1 MAASARQSD
10 GVNVPET
17 AMIKAAGLAT
27 RMRPITETK
36 PKALIA
42 VGGKPIID
50 HAIDRLVAVGVKRAV
65 VNTHYFGDMLAS
77 HLAARRDI
85 EIVLSPEPE
94 LLDSGGGIFRALPQ
108 LGEIFFVVNAD
119 VFWLD
124 GTVPALTRLARRF
137 DSAAMDGLLL
147 MQRTVTAVGLDGPGD
162 FMMDPAGLVRW
173 RKETEIAPYFF
184 TSIQLLH
191 RRVFDGAPGGKFSL
205 HPYWTRA
212 LEASRLYGI
221 VHDGEW
227 YHLETPKGLADVERR
242 LASRR
247 IER

>member
-1 MAASARQSD
+1 M
-10 GVNVPET
+10 NVPKT

-27 RMRPITETK
+27 RMRPITETI
-36 PKALIA
+36 PKALID

-50 HAIDRLVAVGVKRAV
+50 HALDRLAAVGVTRAV
-65 VNTHYFGDMLAS
+65 VNTHYLGDMLAT

-94 LLDSGGGIFRALPQ
+94 LLDSGGGIFQALPQ
-108 LGEIFFVVNAD
+108 LGDIFYVINAD

-124 GTVPALTRLARRF
+124 GAVPSLERLARFF
-137 DSAAMDGLLL
+137 DPTGMDGMLL

-162 FMMDPAGLVRW
+162 FTMDPAGQLRW
-173 RKETEIAPYFF
+173 RKDTEIAPYFF
-184 TSIQLLH
+184 TSIQILH
-191 RRVFDGAPGGKFSL
+191 RRLFDGAAGGKFSL

-212 LEASRLYGI
+212 IEAGRLYGI

>member
-1 MAASARQSD
+1 MAAHSGHGD
-10 GVNVPET
+10 GVTVPET

-27 RMRPITETK
+27 RMRPITEAM

-42 VGGKPIID
+42 VGSRPIID

-65 VNTHYFGDMLAS
+65 VNTHYLGDMLAS
-77 HLAARRDI
+77 HLAGRHDI

-94 LLDSGGGIFRALPQ
+94 LLDSGGGIFQALPR
-108 LGEIFFVVNAD
+108 LGDVFYVINAD
-119 VFWLD
+119 VFWLN
-124 GTVPALTRLARRF
+124 GTVPALVRLAREF

-147 MQRTVTAVGLDGPGD
+147 MQRTVSAVGLDGPGD
-162 FMMDPAGLVRW
+162 FTMDPLGQLRW

-184 TSIQLLH
+184 TSIQILH
-191 RRVFDGAPGGKFSL
+191 RRIFDGAPGGKFSL

-212 LEASRLYGI
+212 IEGARLYGI

>member
-1 MAASARQSD
+1 M
-10 GVNVPET
+10 
-17 AMIKAAGLAT
+17 
-27 RMRPITETK
+27 RMRPITETM

-50 HAIDRLVAVGVKRAV
+50 HAIDRLAAVGVKRVV
-65 VNTHYFGDMLAS
+65 VNTHYKAEMLAE
-77 HLAARRDI
+77 HLAARRDV
-85 EIVLSPEPE
+85 EIVLSPEEE
-94 LLDSGGGIFRALPQ
+94 LLDSGGGIFKALPE
-108 LGEIFFVVNAD
+108 LGETFYAINAD

-124 GTVPALTRLARRF
+124 GTVPSLTRMARAF
-137 DSAAMDGLLL
+137 DPETMDGLLL

-162 FMMDPAGLVRW
+162 FMIDQAGQLRW
-173 RKETEIAPYFF
+173 RKETEIAPHYF

-191 RRVFDGAPGGKFSL
+191 RRLFAGAPGGKFAL
-205 HPYWTRA
+205 APYWTRA
-212 LEASRLYGI
+212 IAAGRLFGI

-227 YHLETPKGLADVERR
+227 YHLETPKGLAQVERR

>member
-1 MAASARQSD
+1 M
-10 GVNVPET
+10 NVPET

-27 RMRPITETK
+27 RMRPITENK
-36 PKALIA
+36 PKALIE

-50 HAIDRLVAVGVKRAV
+50 HAIDRLVAVGVKRVV
-65 VNTHYFGDMLAS
+65 VNTHYLGDMLAA

-85 EIVLSPEPE
+85 EVALSPEPE
-94 LLDSGGGIFRALPQ
+94 LLDSGGGIFQALPQ
-108 LGEIFFVVNAD
+108 LGEIFYVVNAD

-124 GTVPALTRLARRF
+124 GAVPSLRRLAYAF
-137 DSAAMDGLLL
+137 DPSTMDGLLL

-162 FMMDPAGLVRW
+162 FIMDPAGQLRW

-184 TSIQLLH
+184 TSIQVLH
-191 RRVFDGAPGGKFSL
+191 RRLFDDAPDGKFSL

-212 LEASRLYGI
+212 IEAGRLYGI

-247 IER
+247 VER